1 MVAFASPASAR
12 DAPRTEEGQLI
23 EWMELGSCWRVVPYA
38 ATKSEKQQDEMM
50 KKNRKTV
57 TKTKLKFKR
66 PDAIFVFGGDSQ
78 VRRFAGD

>member
-38 ATKSEKQQDEMM
+38 AKKSDKQQDEM
-50 KKNRKTV
+50 KDKNRKKV
-57 TKTKLKFKR
+57 IKTKLKFSKSKNR
-66 PDAIFVFGGDSQ
+66 WVVIERWEEAKL
-78 VRRFAGD
+78 R